1 MNSLSQGTAQLP
13 GRLRWQC
20 RRGMLELDV
29 LLNSFA
35 EQHWPEID
43 NRLKH
48 EFEILLTCSDQQLQ
62 GWLCEG
68 KEADIEVTNIVS
80 RIRQTNRYQAAGI

>member
-1 MNSLSQGTAQLP
+1 MTQVP

-29 LLNSFA
+29 ILNRFVD
-35 EQHWPEID
+35 QHWQSLDE
-43 NRLKH
+43 NLKS
-48 EFEILLTCSDQQLQ
+48 EFELLLVCADQQLQ

-68 KEADIEVTNIVS
+68 KEADIEVKNIVH
-80 RIRQTNRYQAAGI
+80 RVRQTDCH